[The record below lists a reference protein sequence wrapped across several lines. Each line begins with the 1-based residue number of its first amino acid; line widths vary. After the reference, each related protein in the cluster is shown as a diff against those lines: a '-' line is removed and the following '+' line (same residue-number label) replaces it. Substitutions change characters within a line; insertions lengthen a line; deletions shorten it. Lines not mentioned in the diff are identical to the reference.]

1 MTTQKSLKV
10 KAGLITASLH
20 LGVVCSISLFGFV
33 PPPVAEPLIVEAAIV
48 EMAKL
53 GDVLPDPKAL
63 VRIEPQAAMTPE
75 PETAISLS
83 RRVEPKPVEKK
94 PKKKLKKKPKQKPKK
109 KPKQKPKK
117 KPKKKLRDLS
127 SLIDDE
133 IEDERADV
141 EDRKIGF
148 KAGHAQGRS
157 QNPDA
162 LKLTYAFELSAAL
175 RPHLKVPEVIP
186 NRIHSTL
193 QTKVHFKVSSKGKVI
208 GKPKIIKSSGQQLFD
223 HAALNAI
230 NYFGPGKPGRLP
242 LPKDKAYLRQI
253 MKHGITTNM
262 RPTL

>member
-1 MTTQKSLKV
+1 MTTQKSLKF
-10 KAGLITASLH
+10 KAGVITASLH
-20 LGVVCSISLFGFV
+20 LGVVCAVSLFGFV
-33 PPPVAEPLIVEAAIV
+33 TPPQPEPLIVEASIV

-63 VRIEPQAAMTPE
+63 VRIEARTTATPE
-75 PETAISLS
+75 PEKAVSLS
-83 RRVEPKPVEKK
+83 RRVQKKTVEKK
-94 PKKKLKKKPKQKPKK
+94 PSKPKK
-109 KPKQKPKK
+109 KQKKKKPKK
-117 KPKKKLRDLS
+117 KPKKKLSDLS

-133 IEDERADV
+133 IDDERADV

-148 KAGHAQGRS
+148 KSGHAQGRS

-186 NRIHSTL
+186 SRVHASL
-193 QTKVHFKVSSKGKVI
+193 QTKVHFRVSAKGKVI
-208 GKPKIIKSSGQQLFD
+208 GKPKIIRSSGQQLFD

-242 LPKDKAYLRQI
+242 LPKDKGYLRQI